1 MPLKL
6 QLRPKKGRK
15 ILGKCEVRLRDER
28 QVAHLRADG
37 GDLAGGGGAA
47 LYLSPHPLPQVGRA
61 ATRPQNQ
68 LKYVFICFL
77 RTTGKFTYQ
86 LESSYSVGTVGYED
100 VDCDTIDHT
109 YVR

>member
-68 LKYVFICFL
+68 FICFYL
-77 RTTGKFTYQ
+77 FSQNNRKVYLPAGEFI
-86 LESSYSVGTVGYED
+86 L
-100 VDCDTIDHT
+100 CWHCRI
-109 YVR
+109 